1 MEPEFL
7 LLNLF
12 PVRQSMGLQRVGHV
26 SDCTHTHI
34 LLPTKNFDYFF
45 SKPVN
50 CYRAISEIRKL
61 LNMEPEFST
70 KIFVLLIFP
79 EDQLTAI
86 ADHTSPIVEEVGLSL

>member
-1 MEPEFL
+1 MT
-7 LLNLF
+7 
-12 PVRQSMGLQRVGHV
+12 G
-26 SDCTHTHI
+26 
-34 LLPTKNFDYFF
+34 
-45 SKPVN
+45 
-50 CYRAISEIRKL
+50 SEIRKL